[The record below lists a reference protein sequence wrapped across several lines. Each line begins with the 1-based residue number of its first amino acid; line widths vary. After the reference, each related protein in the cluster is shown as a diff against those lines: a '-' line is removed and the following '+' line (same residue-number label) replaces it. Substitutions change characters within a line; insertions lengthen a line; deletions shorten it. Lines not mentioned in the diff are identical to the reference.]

1 MRGDSSGGYGLSNKA
16 GQPAV
21 HIPVFRKYDMIL
33 PDFAI
38 KIKFFYWANDRKP
51 PLGWLGIGPLSFL
64 RS

>member
-38 KIKFFYWANDRKP
+38 KIKFF
-51 PLGWLGIGPLSFL
+51 IGPTTANL
-64 RS
+64 R